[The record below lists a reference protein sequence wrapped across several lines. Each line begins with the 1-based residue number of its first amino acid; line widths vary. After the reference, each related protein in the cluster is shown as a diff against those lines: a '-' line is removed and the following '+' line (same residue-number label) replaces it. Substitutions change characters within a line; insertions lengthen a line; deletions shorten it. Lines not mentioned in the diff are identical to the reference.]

1 MGKDTVLLS
10 VTGGSSQGGGGGRLP
25 IEVYSPKAPVA

>member
-10 VTGGSSQGGGGGRLP
+10 VTGGSSQGGGGRLP
-25 IEVYSPKAPVA
+25 LEVYSPKAPVA